1 MPSPFVE
8 ILYNQTSVCLDWF
21 FSIQNAQFA
30 QLVQKRFSDSG
41 MMGRSFNQ
49 IQYGYHR
56 KQYFVTLQNDK
67 VVKYHIYDV
76 CVRKGTAR
84 QIHDF

>member
-1 MPSPFVE
+1 MELS
-8 ILYNQTSVCLDWF
+8 NQTSVCLDWF

-30 QLVQKRFSDSG
+30 QLVHKRFSDSG
-41 MMGRSFNQ
+41 MMGLSFNQ

-56 KQYFVTLQNDK
+56 NQYSVTLQNGK
-67 VVKYHIYDV
+67 VVKYQNYDV
-76 CVRKGTAR
+76 CVLKGTVR